1 MNAFQRIL
9 LAPATLGLVL
19 PTAIGPTTAAA
30 GELASLNSREAIN
43 DYMEQQEIDELK
55 AWRSKNQVTSVNQ
68 FSDVR

>member
-1 MNAFQRIL
+1 MSRLAQIL
-9 LAPATLGLVL
+9 LASATVSLISPCAVLAKGGEGLD
-19 PTAIGPTTAAA
+19 GAA
-30 GELASLNSREAIN
+30 AIN